1 MDAWMDLDCHKEL
14 AQWYRSS
21 LVKADEATATANL
34 GLPATETN
42 AEALRASSLKDT
54 NQLLGDELITLETF
68 CPGNY
73 WFILTGK
80 DTYSG
85 IGSFSFLQDLF

>member
-1 MDAWMDLDCHKEL
+1 MDLDCHKEL

-42 AEALRASSLKDT
+42 AEAL
-54 NQLLGDELITLETF
+54 
-68 CPGNY
+68 
-73 WFILTGK
+73 
-80 DTYSG
+80 
-85 IGSFSFLQDLF
+85 